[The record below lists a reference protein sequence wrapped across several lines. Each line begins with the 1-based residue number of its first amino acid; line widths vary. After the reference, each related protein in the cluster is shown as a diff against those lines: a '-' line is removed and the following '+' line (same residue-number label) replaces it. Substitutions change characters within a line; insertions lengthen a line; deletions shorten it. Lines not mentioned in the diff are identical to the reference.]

1 MLIENFTAPPLE
13 PIPIM
18 MIGPAMRLPHAL
30 LIFLTIAAPEPAFAQ
45 VAAADSG
52 DTGWMIL
59 CALLLLV
66 AALPGLMLRH
76 AGQVNVRNALSV
88 MAQGAAVAAVASIVW
103 ALAGY
108 SLAYAP
114 GGRWIGGGANLLLA
128 NLGQLRDGLT
138 VPESAFVLFQLGLA
152 LIAACLPV
160 GAVAERT
167 PIGWWIAFAS
177 LWLLLVYAP
186 LAHAIWGG
194 GWLAELGVMDFA
206 GALSTHAL
214 AGFSALALA
223 LIVGRR
229 REGGDAGHAPVL
241 SLAGGA
247 LLWIGLSGAVGGW
260 ALGATDDAATALLNH
275 HFAACA
281 GALGWALLDK
291 LLGGRSSATGIV
303 SGALAGIAAIS
314 ASAALVGT
322 GGAMLIGLTAAII
335 CRIGAGALSR
345 WVDDGASIFA
355 IHGLGGATGAL
366 LLPIFVLPLMGG
378 VGFEANIT
386 LTGALM
392 SQLIGLV
399 VVALWALVGSAIA
412 ALIVSVVIPM
422 RVSPEAEAE
431 GLDARQHGQQGWDF
445 R

>member
-1 MLIENFTAPPLE
+1 
-13 PIPIM
+13 
-18 MIGPAMRLPHAL
+18 MRLPHAL
-30 LIFLTIAAPEPAFAQ
+30 LLFLAVAAPEPALAQ

-76 AGQVNVRNALSV
+76 AGQVNVRSALAV

-114 GGRWIGGGANLLLA
+114 GGSWIGGGANLLLA

-152 LIAACLPV
+152 LVAACLPV

-167 PIGWWIAFAS
+167 PIGWWIAFAP

-206 GALSTHAL
+206 GALSIHAL

-241 SLAGGA
+241 SLVGGA
-247 LLWIGLSGAVGGW
+247 FLWVGLSGAVGGW

-291 LLGGRSSATGIV
+291 VLGGRSSATGV
-303 SGALAGIAAIS
+303 LSGALAGIAAIS

-322 GGAMLIGLTAAII
+322 GGAMLIG
-335 CRIGAGALSR
+335 RIGAGALSGR
-345 WVDDGASIFA
+345 VDDGAAIFV
-355 IHGLGGATGAL
+355 IHGLGGAMGAL
-366 LLPIFVLPLMGG
+366 TLPVFVLPLLGG
-378 VGFEANIT
+378 VGFEANIS
-386 LTGALM
+386 LTGALV
-392 SQLIGLV
+392 SQLVGLA

-422 RVSPEAEAE
+422 RVSPEAEVE